1 MYQLQTREGRPLGK
15 VLKVNRG
22 DIGSQ
27 MLNNNQVSHGG
38 RVSRWACDS
47 AGAAAV
53 VSCATCNI
61 W

>member
-27 MLNNNQVSHGG
+27 MLNNNQVRRGG
-38 RVSRWACDS
+38 RVPRWACGS
-47 AGAAAV
+47 AGEAAV
-53 VSCATCNI
+53 VWCATCSI